1 LNSFLGNNHGKTN
14 NEDVEI
20 FCVAILYHK
29 VANKREEYAHPRKAN
44 NDQSQDSPRMVDKD
58 VEIVLG
64 SIVACCMKNCMETTI
79 NGNVVSTVARCV
91 YRASLS
97 IASNTRDM
105 SD

>member
-1 LNSFLGNNHGKTN
+1 MGWRVFW
-14 NEDVEI
+14 
-20 FCVAILYHK
+20 VAMHK
-29 VANKREEYAHPRKAN
+29 VANESEEYALPRKAN
-44 NDQSQDSPRMVDKD
+44 NDQSRDSRRMVDKD

-79 NGNVVSTVARCV
+79 DGNVVSTVARYV

-97 IASNTRDM
+97 IASNTRDV